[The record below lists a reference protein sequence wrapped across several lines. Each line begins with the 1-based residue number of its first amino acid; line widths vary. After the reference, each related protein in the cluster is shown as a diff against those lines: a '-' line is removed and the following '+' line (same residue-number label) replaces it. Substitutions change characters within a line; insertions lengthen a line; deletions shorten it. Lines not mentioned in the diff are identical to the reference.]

1 MLLSQDLSHPYWY
14 ARIVGIFH
22 AMVVKTGPKS
32 KSREPMKME
41 FLFVRWFGLDEE
53 EIGGWKAKKL
63 HQIGFV
69 EGDAAFGFV
78 DPADVI
84 RAIHLI
90 PRFAQG
96 RTKDMLGPSIARS
109 PLDKDE
115 DWIRYYINMY
125 VSYFIFVSPVLTY
138 PGQVRRSR
146 YVHALSWRRHRSHVN
161 PSRDGGFQD

>member
-1 MLLSQDLSHPYWY
+1 
-14 ARIVGIFH
+14 
-22 AMVVKTGPKS
+22 
-32 KSREPMKME
+32 
-41 FLFVRWFGLDEE
+41 LDEE

-84 RAIHLI
+84 HAIHLI

-96 RTKDMLGPSIARS
+96 GTKDMLGPSIARS

-138 PGQVRRSR
+138 PGQVRQS
-146 YVHALSWRRHRSHVN
+146 
-161 PSRDGGFQD
+161 